1 MLNDVSGGAVF
12 GAPDNQVL
20 LLGPDGVLGRA
31 AGTKTTVAHAILDAA
46 ITVTEGKP
54 A

>member
-1 MLNDVSGGAVF
+1 MLNNVSGGAVF

-31 AGTKTTVAHAILDAA
+31 AGSKTTVAHAIWDAA
-46 ITVTEGKP
+46 ITVKKGNT

>member
-1 MLNDVSGGAVF
+1 VF

-20 LLGPDGVLGRA
+20 LLGPGGVRGRA

-46 ITVTEGKP
+46 IREGKT